1 MQALGINGGFLMIQ
15 IISFLIVIVVVRVI
29 WWIVAHL
36 TSRRITDA
44 ARVEAELQK
53 LQDMRERKVIDD
65 TEYKRLRENIIN
77 RG

>member
-1 MQALGINGGFLMIQ
+1 MQALGINGGFLIIQ
-15 IISFLIVIVVVRVI
+15 LISFLIVIVAVLVI

-36 TSRRITDA
+36 TSNRITGT